1 MIIIFLSFESLLG
14 QSNIRISGGGK
25 IVDGK
30 ASLDI
35 HVEIA
40 NPGAAG
46 VVPAQGP
53 PQLPTG
59 TGAPPIWPA
68 MKTGTRPIRPT
79 QPIRPTMNTRTP
91 PTQPTMNTGKTP
103 IWPAK
108 NIGKPPTGPTKSTG
122 TPQPRPTTGQ
132 GAGTGGKS
140 SPYEATQNKQTNLMM
155 LA

>member
-30 ASLDI
+30 ASLDV

-46 VVPAQGP
+46 VVPTQGP
-53 PQLPTG
+53 PQLPIG
-59 TGAPPIWPA
+59 TGAPPIRPA

-79 QPIRPTMNTRTP
+79 SPIRPTMNPGTSPIR
-91 PTQPTMNTGKTP
+91 PTMN
-103 IWPAK
+103 
-108 NIGKPPTGPTKSTG
+108 TGPTKSTG
-122 TPQPRPTTGQ
+122 TPQPGPTTGQ

-140 SPYEATQNKQTNLMM
+140 SPYVAIQKQTNKSYDSSLKSTR
-155 LA
+155 